1 MKPLRE
7 PRARHERR
15 RAKRIKVLG
24 QIRACLLGGELPLSM
39 VDISASGFAVQS
51 PIDFEPG
58 FEYEFKLT
66 SERGA
71 EVFVVASNVHC
82 LHVVEDGKAW
92 FMAGFTFPQNLKTE
106 DRQRIAALIRA
117 LIHRP
122 VAADMVAG

>member
-1 MKPLRE
+1 MKPSRE
-7 PRARHERR
+7 PRPRNDRR

-39 VDISASGFAVQS
+39 IDISSSGFAVQS

-82 LHVVEDGKAW
+82 LHILADGRPSY
-92 FMAGFTFPQNLKTE
+92 MAGFTFPEDLKTE

-117 LIHRP
+117 LMQTQ
-122 VAADMVAG
+122 VATDAVAG